1 VQQANGTY
9 RYAGE
14 ETIVT
19 LVLQQHQLLIDL
31 GANRQVLW
39 YYDQI
44 MKVDGATFAYPGP
57 TQQFLQVHNR
67 SFSEILTERMQ
78 KQVSSVTKS
87 RGSTLLKV
95 LGIFLLIALAF
106 YFFALPRLAAGMA
119 DRVSVSYEKQL
130 GDQLYQSI
138 KPGFD
143 IDQQKTAYL
152 NDFFNQLKFHTSY
165 PITITVVKSDIP
177 NAFAIP
183 GGHIVVYDR
192 ILAGMNSYE
201 ELAALLAHEVT
212 HIEKRHSLKS
222 MFRQLSTRLFFTL
235 LLGDIDV
242 VGSILLSNAD
252 NLKQLSYSRSLETE
266 ADTYGVSL
274 LAGQNIS
281 CEGFIQLFRLLQK
294 ETGNT
299 SEQEWFSSHP
309 DIEKRMA
316 NIKSL
321 TACPKS
327 TVSNPVLQMLFT
339 RLHKNQ

>member
-31 GANRQVLW
+31 GANREVSW

-44 MKVDGATFAYPGP
+44 MKLDSNSFSYPGP
-57 TQQFLQVHNR
+57 TQQFLQIHDR
-67 SFSEILTERMQ
+67 SFSEALTARIQ

-95 LGIFLLIALAF
+95 LGVFLLIALAF
-106 YFFALPRLAAGMA
+106 YFFALPRLVAGMA
-119 DRVSVSYEKQL
+119 DMVSVSYEKQL
-130 GDQLYQSI
+130 GDQLYQSM

-152 NDFFNQLKFHTSY
+152 NDFFNQLNFRTSY
-165 PITITVVKSDIP
+165 SITITVVKSDIP

-183 GGHIVVYDR
+183 GGHIVIYDR
-192 ILAGMNSYE
+192 IIEGMNSYE

-222 MFRQLSTRLFFTL
+222 MFRQLSTRLFFNL
-235 LLGDIDV
+235 MLGDIDV
-242 VGSILLSNAD
+242 VGSILLTNAD

-274 LAGQNIS
+274 LARQNIS
-281 CEGFIQLFRLLQK
+281 CKGFIKLFKLLQK
-294 ETGNT
+294 DTGNT
-299 SEQEWFSSHP
+299 SEGEWFSSHP
-309 DIEKRMA
+309 DLEKRIA
-316 NIKSL
+316 HIQSL
-321 TACPKS
+321 KKCPTS
-327 TVSNPVLQMLFT
+327 TVSSPVLQTLFT
-339 RLHKNQ
+339 RLNNSH

>member
-19 LVLQQHQLLIDL
+19 LILQQHQLQIDL
-31 GANRQVLW
+31 GANRQVSW

-44 MKVDGATFAYPGP
+44 MKLDSNSFSYPGP
-57 TQQFLQVHNR
+57 TQQFLQIHDR
-67 SFSEILTERMQ
+67 SFSEALTARMQ
-78 KQVSSVTKS
+78 KQVSSITRR

-95 LGIFLLIALAF
+95 LGFFLLLALAF
-106 YFFALPRLAAGMA
+106 YFFALSHVAAGMA

-130 GDQLYQSI
+130 GDQLYQSM

-152 NDFFNQLKFHTSY
+152 NDFYIQLNFKTSY

-183 GGHIVVYDR
+183 GGHIVIYDR
-192 ILAGMNSYE
+192 ILEGMNSYE

-222 MFRQLSTRLFFTL
+222 MFRHLSAQLFFTIL
-235 LLGDIDV
+235 IGDIDV
-242 VGSILLSNAD
+242 VGGILLSNAE
-252 NLKQLSYSRSLETE
+252 NLKQLSYSRHLETE

-274 LAGQNIS
+274 LAQQNIS
-281 CEGFIQLFRLLQK
+281 CQGFVQLFRLLQK
-294 ETGNT
+294 ETGNIA
-299 SEQEWFSSHP
+299 EGEWFSSHP
-309 DIEKRMA
+309 DLEKRIS
-316 NIKSL
+316 NIRNLKYCNL
-321 TACPKS
+321 PFNT
-327 TVSNPVLQMLFT
+327 NPT
-339 RLHKNQ
+339 LHMIFEQLKN